1 MSKQARTVKAAPEKS
16 HEQLV
21 ADLARLESR
30 LAELELA
37 HETQSAELKTLREN
51 EECLRA
57 VIDNSPNAIS
67 LKSADGH
74 YIFINRVYEKISGKT
89 NEAARGKTSHEL
101 FPKAFADSGV
111 AQDRTVIE
119 TGEIVEQEEEVRFDD
134 GEHTLLTVKFPV
146 RDASGEIVAVGGI
159 STDITT
165 RKEAEQRVEHLAQ
178 HDRLTNL
185 PNRAL
190 FLDRLR
196 QGAAHARRHK
206 DIMGLHLLDLDHFK
220 DVNDTLGHH
229 VGDELLKSV
238 AGRLNASIRET
249 DTVARLG
256 GDEFAIVQ
264 TEVNDLR
271 GTTDLAERVID
282 ALSKP
287 FVIEGSRIHTGATIG
302 LAIFPDDAT
311 NTEEL
316 LQKADLALYAG
327 KAKGRNTF
335 QFFDEKMS
343 ANLQTR
349 KVIEADQRDALSQ
362 GEGFDL
368 HYQPLVTLDTGRI
381 IGIEALVR
389 WTHPERG
396 AIKPRDFIP
405 VAESTGLIRDLDTW
419 AMRVATRQL
428 AEWHAAGHRLRLA
441 LNVSAAQVLSNGYVA
456 LVKKTLKDTG
466 LEPSAIEIEITEDMF
481 LRTRDPAVGKSLRN
495 LDKLGVNI
503 SVDDFGIG
511 YGSLTY
517 LRRFPISKVKID
529 ASFVN
534 GIGKDAGDEA
544 IVRAVNGLGHSLEM
558 RTLAEGIETEV
569 QVAFLRN
576 EGCDEGQGYFFGRPA
591 RPRRRDD
598 GASRGKEIGIPR
610 RPEFSG
616 RLLDRFARSTPL

>member
-1 MSKQARTVKAAPEKS
+1 MAKQAQRVKAATKKPPEK
-16 HEQLV
+16 LV
-21 ADLARLESR
+21 AEIARLESR
-30 LAELELA
+30 LAALELA
-37 HETQSAELKTLREN
+37 HDNQSAELKALREN
-51 EECLRA
+51 EEGLRA

-67 LKSADGH
+67 LKGADGR
-74 YIFINRVYEKISGKT
+74 YIFINRVFEEISGQT
-89 NEAARGKTSHEL
+89 SEAARGKTSHDL
-101 FPKAFADSGV
+101 FPKAFADSGI
-111 AQDRTVIE
+111 AQDRAVIE
-119 TGEIVEQEEEVRFDD
+119 KGTFIETEEEVPFGDD
-134 GEHTLLTVKFPV
+134 LRTLLTIKFPV
-146 RDASGEIVAVGGI
+146 RDASGAITAVGGI
-159 STDITT
+159 STDITA
-165 RKEAEQRVEHLAQ
+165 RKEVEQRVEHLAQ

-238 AGRLNASIRET
+238 AGRLNASVRET

-264 TEVNDLR
+264 TEVSELR
-271 GTTDLAERVID
+271 GTTDLAERVIE

-287 FVIEGSRIHTGATIG
+287 FVIEGSRIHTGVTIG

-311 NTEEL
+311 NTNEL

-327 KAKGRNTF
+327 KAKGRNTY

-343 ANLQTR
+343 AQLQTR
-349 KVIEADQRDALSQ
+349 KIIEADLRDALSQ
-362 GEGFDL
+362 GEGFDI
-368 HYQPLVTLDTGRI
+368 HYQPLVTLDTGAI

-396 AIKPRDFIP
+396 AIKPSDFIP

-419 AMRVATRQL
+419 AMRVATRRL

-441 LNVSAAQVLSNGYVA
+441 LNVSAAQVLSNGYVK
-456 LVKKTLKDTG
+456 LVTKTLKDTG
-466 LEPSAIEIEITEDMF
+466 LDPDSIEIDITEDMF

-495 LDKLGVNI
+495 LHELGVKI

-529 ASFVN
+529 ASFVH

-558 RTLAEGIETEV
+558 QTLAEGIETEE

-591 RPRRRDD
+591 PADLMT
-598 GASRGKEIGIPR
+598 A
-610 RPEFSG
+610 F
-616 RLLDRFARSTPL
+616 LDAQK

>member
-1 MSKQARTVKAAPEKS
+1 MSKQARTVKATPEKS

-37 HETQSAELKTLREN
+37 LESQSAELKTLREN
-51 EECLRA
+51 EEGLRA

-67 LKSADGH
+67 LKSADGR
-74 YIFINRVYEKISGKT
+74 YVFINRVYEKISGKT
-89 NEAARGKTSHEL
+89 NEAARGKTSYEL
-101 FPKAFADSGV
+101 FPKAFADSSV

-159 STDITT
+159 STDITA

-206 DIMGLHLLDLDHFK
+206 NIMGLHLLDLDHFK

-238 AGRLNASIRET
+238 AGRLNASVRET

-271 GTTDLAERVID
+271 GTTDLAERVIE

-311 NTEEL
+311 NTDEL

-327 KAKGRNTF
+327 KAKGRNTY

-343 ANLQTR
+343 AKLRTR
-349 KVIEADQRDALSQ
+349 KLIEADLRDALSQ

-368 HYQPLVTLDTGRI
+368 HYQPLVTLATGRI
-381 IGIEALVR
+381 FGVEALVR

-396 AIKPRDFIP
+396 PIKPRDFIP

-419 AMRVATRQL
+419 AMRVAMRQL

-495 LDKLGVNI
+495 LHELGVNI

-529 ASFVN
+529 ASFIH

-558 RTLAEGIETEV
+558 RTLAEGIETAE

-591 RPRRRDD
+591 PADEMT
-598 GASRGKEIGIPR
+598 A
-610 RPEFSG
+610 
-616 RLLDRFARSTPL
+616 LLEARK

>member
-1 MSKQARTVKAAPEKS
+1 MAKQAQRVKAATKKPPEK
-16 HEQLV
+16 LV
-21 ADLARLESR
+21 AEIARLESR
-30 LAELELA
+30 LAALELA
-37 HETQSAELKTLREN
+37 HDNQSAELKALREN
-51 EECLRA
+51 EEGLRA

-67 LKSADGH
+67 LKGADGR
-74 YIFINRVYEKISGKT
+74 YIFINRVFEEISGQT
-89 NEAARGKTSHEL
+89 SEAARGKTSHDL
-101 FPKAFADSGV
+101 FPKAFADSGI
-111 AQDRTVIE
+111 AQDRAVIE
-119 TGEIVEQEEEVRFDD
+119 KGTFIETEEEVPFGDD
-134 GEHTLLTVKFPV
+134 LRTLLTIKFPV
-146 RDASGEIVAVGGI
+146 RDASGAIVAVGGI
-159 STDITT
+159 STDITA
-165 RKEAEQRVEHLAQ
+165 RKEVEQRVEHLAQ

-238 AGRLNASIRET
+238 AGRLNASVRET

-264 TEVNDLR
+264 TEVSELR
-271 GTTDLAERVID
+271 GTTDLAERVIE

-311 NTEEL
+311 NTNEL

-327 KAKGRNTF
+327 KAKGRNTY

-343 ANLQTR
+343 AQLQTR
-349 KVIEADQRDALSQ
+349 KIIEADLRDALSQ
-362 GEGFDL
+362 GEGFDI
-368 HYQPLVTLDTGRI
+368 HYQPLVTLDTGAI

-396 AIKPRDFIP
+396 AIKPSDFIP

-441 LNVSAAQVLSNGYVA
+441 LNVSAAQVLSNGYVK
-456 LVKKTLKDTG
+456 LVTKTLKDTG
-466 LEPSAIEIEITEDMF
+466 LDPDSIEIDITEDMF

-495 LDKLGVNI
+495 LHELGVKI

-529 ASFVN
+529 ASFVH

-558 RTLAEGIETEV
+558 QTLAEGIETEE

-591 RPRRRDD
+591 PADQMT
-598 GASRGKEIGIPR
+598 A
-610 RPEFSG
+610 F
-616 RLLDRFARSTPL
+616 LDAQK

>member
-1 MSKQARTVKAAPEKS
+1 MSKQARTVKATPERP

-37 HETQSAELKTLREN
+37 HESQSAELKALREN
-51 EECLRA
+51 EEGLRA

-67 LKSADGH
+67 LKGADGR
-74 YIFINRVYEKISGKT
+74 YIFINRVYEEISGKT
-89 NEAARGKTSHEL
+89 NEEARGKTSYEL
-101 FPKAFADSGV
+101 FPKAFAESGI

-146 RDASGEIVAVGGI
+146 RDASGAVVAVGGI
-159 STDITT
+159 STDITA

-238 AGRLNASIRET
+238 AGRLNASVRET

-264 TEVNDLR
+264 TEVKDLR
-271 GTTDLAERVID
+271 GTTDLAERVIE

-311 NTEEL
+311 NTDEL

-327 KAKGRNTF
+327 KAKGRNTY

-343 ANLQTR
+343 ATLRTR
-349 KVIEADQRDALSQ
+349 KVIEADLRDSLSQ

-368 HYQPLVTLDTGRI
+368 HYQPLVMLDTGRI
-381 IGIEALVR
+381 IGVEALVR

-396 AIKPRDFIP
+396 AIKPSDFIP

-441 LNVSAAQVLSNGYVA
+441 LNVSAAQVLSNGYVK
-456 LVKKTLKDTG
+456 LVTKTLKDAG
-466 LEPSAIEIEITEDMF
+466 LDPSAIEVEITEDMF
-481 LRTRDPAVGKSLRN
+481 LRTRDPAAGKSLRN
-495 LDKLGVNI
+495 LHELGVNI
-503 SVDDFGIG
+503 SVDDFGVG

-544 IVRAVNGLGHSLEM
+544 IVRAVNALGHSLEM
-558 RTLAEGIETEV
+558 RTLAEGIETEE
-569 QVAFLRN
+569 QFAFLRN
-576 EGCDEGQGYFFGRPA
+576 EGCDEGQGYFFGHPVPA
-591 RPRRRDD
+591 DEMT
-598 GASRGKEIGIPR
+598 ALLESRQ
-610 RPEFSG
+610 
-616 RLLDRFARSTPL
+616 